1 MQSRQT
7 PSLEEAY
14 RWSFYNKGLS
24 GRSGLN
30 TITPSIREL
39 NGELANRV
47 LYVKEKPTVH
57 LWEAS

>member
-24 GRSGLN
+24 HRSGLN

-39 NGELANRV
+39 NGERANRV